1 MGDRVD
7 IIKVFGILINIVLLM
22 QCDNL
27 TLPKLICLIT
37 TLQYKDKPFG
47 TVLAL
52 LNINILVTI
61 RYDYIIYE

>member
-1 MGDRVD
+1 
-7 IIKVFGILINIVLLM
+7 M

-27 TLPKLICLIT
+27 TRPKLICLIT

-47 TVLAL
+47 TVLTL